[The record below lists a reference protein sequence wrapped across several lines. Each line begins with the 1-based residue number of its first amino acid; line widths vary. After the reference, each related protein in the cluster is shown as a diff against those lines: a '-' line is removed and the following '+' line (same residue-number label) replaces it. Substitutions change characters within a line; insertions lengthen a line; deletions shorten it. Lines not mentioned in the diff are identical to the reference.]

1 MDLLVFK
8 LNCLEMQQPC
18 AADVNAPLQM
28 LSLNIKRQQL
38 NTLS

>member
-1 MDLLVFK
+1 MDLWVFK